1 MAKIIGTRDGKTT
14 PVVVFETSDNPAEIN
29 EKLDEA
35 ARYYPELTFT
45 VIEEKESQ

>member
-1 MAKIIGTRDGKTT
+1 MPQIIGTQDGKTT
-14 PVVVFETSDNPAEIN
+14 PTVVFETSGSQAEIN

-45 VIEEKESQ
+45 VIDEKEGQ

>member
-14 PVVVFETSDNPAEIN
+14 PTVVFETSGSQAEIN

-45 VIEEKESQ
+45 VIDEKEGQ